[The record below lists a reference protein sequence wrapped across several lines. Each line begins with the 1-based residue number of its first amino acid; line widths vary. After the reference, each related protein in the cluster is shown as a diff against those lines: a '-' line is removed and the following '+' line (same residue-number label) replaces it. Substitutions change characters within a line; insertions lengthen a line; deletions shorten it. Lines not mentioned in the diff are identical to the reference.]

1 MRLMHEYLRFSY
13 FVVKDASNVDI
24 RLLGGIG
31 PILDC
36 LYPIE
41 GAGEDV
47 ETTRAALRTLCNLSI
62 NGACARTKRREA

>member
-1 MRLMHEYLRFSY
+1 M
-13 FVVKDASNVDI
+13 DI

-62 NGACARTKRREA
+62 NGVWAAPLRRPRAAPH